1 MPEYEQS
8 ILDVVKS
15 AIRDAQDLVRGE
27 IALAKSELRG
37 ELKKMAAGAGAL
49 AAAAVMAIVALVFFF
64 ATIAWAIAD
73 VAGWPMWAGLGI
85 VTLLAV
91 VIAGALAAV
100 GRARL
105 AAERHLPLTVDTM
118 KENAK
123 WIGARTS

>member
-1 MPEYEQS
+1 MPEYEQT

-37 ELKKMAAGAGAL
+37 ELKRMAAGAGAL
-49 AAAAVMAIVALVFFF
+49 AAAAVMAVVALVFLF
-64 ATIAWAIAD
+64 ATLAWAIAY

-85 VTLLAV
+85 VTLLAG
-91 VIAGALAAV
+91 VIGAVLAAV

-123 WIGARTS
+123 WIRARTS

>member
-1 MPEYEQS
+1 MPEYEPT

-37 ELKKMAAGAGAL
+37 ELKRMAAGAGAL
-49 AAAAVMAIVALVFFF
+49 AAAAVMAIVALVFLFG
-64 ATIAWAIAD
+64 TIAWAIAD
-73 VAGWPMWAGLGI
+73 VGGWPVWAGLGL

-91 VIAGALAAV
+91 VIAAALAVV

-123 WIGARTS
+123 WIRARTS

>member
-73 VAGWPMWAGLGI
+73 VAEWPMWAGLGI
-85 VTLLAV
+85 VTLLAGL
-91 VIAGALAAV
+91 IAATLAAF

-105 AAERHLPLTVDTM
+105 AAQRHLPLTVDTM

>member
-1 MPEYEQS
+1 MPDYEQTT
-8 ILDVVKS
+8 LDVVKS

-37 ELKKMAAGAGAL
+37 ELKRMVAGGGAL
-49 AAAAVMAIVALVFFF
+49 AGAAVMAVVAVVFLF

-73 VAGWPMWAGLGI
+73 VAGWPEWAGLGI
-85 VTLLAV
+85 VTLVAV
-91 VIAGALAAV
+91 VIAAALAAT

-105 AAERHLPLTVDTM
+105 TAERHLPLTVDTM

-123 WIGARTS
+123 WIRARTS

>member
-1 MPEYEQS
+1 MPEYEQT

-37 ELKKMAAGAGAL
+37 ELKRMAAGAGAL
-49 AAAAVMAIVALVFFF
+49 AAALVMAVVAVVFLF
-64 ATIAWAIAD
+64 AALAWTIAY
-73 VAGWPMWAGLGI
+73 VAGWPTWAGLGI

-91 VIAGALAAV
+91 VIAAALAAV

-123 WIGARTS
+123 WIRARTS

>member
-1 MPEYEQS
+1 MPEYEQT

-15 AIRDAQDLVRGE
+15 AVRDAQDLVRGE

-37 ELKKMAAGAGAL
+37 ELKRMAAGARAL
-49 AAAAVMAIVALVFFF
+49 AAAAVMAVVALVFLFG
-64 ATIAWAIAD
+64 TIAWAIAD
-73 VAGWPMWAGLGI
+73 VAGWPVWAGLGL

-91 VIAGALAAV
+91 VIAAALAAV

-123 WIGARTS
+123 WIRARTS

>member
-1 MPEYEQS
+1 MPEYEHT

-37 ELKKMAAGAGAL
+37 ELKRLATGAGAF
-49 AAAAVMAIVALVFFF
+49 AAAAVMAVVAVVFLF
-64 ATIAWAIAD
+64 ATIAWAIAYLM
-73 VAGWPMWAGLGI
+73 GWPVWAGLGL

-91 VIAGALAAV
+91 VIAAALAAV
-100 GRARL
+100 GRARV
-105 AAERHLPLTVDTM
+105 AAARHLPLTVDTM

-123 WIGARTS
+123 WIRARTS

>member
-1 MPEYEQS
+1 MPEYEQT

-37 ELKKMAAGAGAL
+37 ELKRMAAGAGAL
-49 AAAAVMAIVALVFFF
+49 AAAAVMAVVAVVFLF
-64 ATIAWAIAD
+64 ATIAWAITY
-73 VAGWPMWAGLGI
+73 VAGWPVWAGLGI

-91 VIAGALAAV
+91 VIAAALAAV
-100 GRARL
+100 GRARV

-123 WIGARTS
+123 WIRARTS

>member
-91 VIAGALAAV
+91 VIAAALAAV

>member
-49 AAAAVMAIVALVFFF
+49 AA
-64 ATIAWAIAD
+64 
-73 VAGWPMWAGLGI
+73 
-85 VTLLAV
+85 
-91 VIAGALAAV
+91 V